1 MQTKHCSQPPTL
13 PTHVI
18 SKLPTQ
24 VLGDVRAW
32 DWLPFP
38 CAIPWRDF
46 VLSIPRDKFMQD
58 PVDSVKQ
65 VISNVSEERLL
76 QLQQLSIYHA
86 ADIDWTAHHSRVL
99 ENLLREAYYVP
110 CRSFEESVCLCKFCK
125 CIRESFVHY
134 IRWIARSIILLSRF
148 RSAGRQTKFW
158 PL

>member
-1 MQTKHCSQPPTL
+1 MQTKHCSQPPTV
-13 PTHVI
+13 PTQVI
-18 SKLPTQ
+18 RRLPTQ
-24 VLGDVRAW
+24 VLGDERAW

-110 CRSFEESVCLCKFCK
+110 CRSFEESVCRLNSANSSEKALCTEQF
-125 CIRESFVHY
+125 
-134 IRWIARSIILLSRF
+134 
-148 RSAGRQTKFW
+148 QTQNLDMSLTCSW
-158 PL
+158 SWT